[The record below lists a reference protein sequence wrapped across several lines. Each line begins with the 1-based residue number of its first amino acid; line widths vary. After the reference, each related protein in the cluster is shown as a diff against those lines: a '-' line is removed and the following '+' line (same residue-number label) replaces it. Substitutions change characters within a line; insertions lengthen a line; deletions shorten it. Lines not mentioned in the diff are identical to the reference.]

1 MKTQISRD
9 SFQPEKRYT
18 GIHQQQGRVITDADW
33 NELVAVCREQLIQA
47 LADVVGNGSPRTGA
61 IAITADRK
69 IQPGDLYV
77 DGIRSE
83 LPGSAPL
90 LASAQPD
97 LPGYPALP
105 ATGPYIVYAD
115 VWERAVTSLEDGT
128 LRDPGLHGADT
139 CTRTQT
145 MLQVKTCP
153 EAVNPETGIPRR
165 GNGTL
170 SLALHT
176 NLEAGDPC
184 DPCAGLI
191 AAGKGRVG
199 SYLFRLEVHAVEG
212 TAANPTRLI
221 LKWSSENGAEQYEA
235 LAVEKMPPGFVD
247 TNHVYEFHNLTTEK
261 HLGIFLGTGFT
272 PTHGAIKTTYEI
284 PVAPPKEL
292 VRRWDGFCEL
302 TRAGSV
308 WSLVTGV
315 DKGVALTTGGSPT
328 APGHVILGSGIQ
340 INLEA
345 LQLTLDLSG
354 KTFVAGDFWLAPVRE
369 AVDGPGSAVLTGA
382 EPRGIVHH
390 YLRLAR
396 VQADGTVVPFENDA
410 DKRRH
415 SFPPL
420 TDLHAHDV
428 GYTTTCSSGLFDAT
442 HDNVEKALNRLCQL
456 AAEHIAYTADCTKG
470 LYAGFVGTVKQAL
483 DKICEIQASHVG
495 FTKPCDTSVYKG
507 STIATVED
515 ALKLLCSVS
524 AGQIGFTK
532 PCDTSIYQGQ
542 TVATVE
548 DALKLLCNVTAG
560 QIAYTPGG
568 GCTFLNQPGIDT
580 VQEAL
585 DALCARPAGGGG
597 GCRITVGKEGGVFAT
612 LEEALKTLLDKGVRD
627 ICLCLLAG
635 DHEFPGQL
643 VAPKDDGVTICLSG
657 CGHGTRLH
665 VFNGPIRFRAFAA
678 VCLSDMEVITHEA
691 PTGALVFDRC
701 GDVSLRGMAVHGF
714 VTDGFLVGFNN
725 VRSAAMHDLMLE
737 ASNPASLAI
746 PSKLFDLNPTLFDL
760 YQVPDLTF
768 FNSKVFLVAQAVAAL
783 SAAERRSLAAGIS
796 QRVTELGTV
805 LSARQRQGYGELVVL
820 LRQATVSP
828 VQLAGVLGKIRV
840 EAIREHPAVALV
852 VDDAAA
858 DMTLGECDILGIVTL
873 YGTQPAGP
881 FPGDILKNLDALVKQ
896 GGVTF
901 DGVGTT
907 FRATGCRLTRIDVS
921 NAVRQRIQDIVASGG
936 GTIPS
941 LFSSAQL
948 SDLTLLREDSQVA
961 FLNTSLSSS
970 VFEVEGGRA
979 AVVMGSSAIY
989 VGNRGEGE
997 AVIMNITPQGRSQ
1010 QAANLGIFISG

>member
-9 SFQPEKRYT
+9 SFQPDKRYT

-33 NELVAVCREQLIQA
+33 NELVAICREQLLQA
-47 LADVVGNGSPRTGA
+47 ITDVVGNGSPRIGA
-61 IAITADRK
+61 VSVTADRK

-77 DGIRSE
+77 DGIRAE
-83 LPGSAPL
+83 LPGGAPL

-105 ATGPYIVYAD
+105 ATGPYLIYAD
-115 VWERAVTSLEDGT
+115 VWDRVVTSLEDGT

-153 EAVNPETGIPRR
+153 ESVNPETGIPKR
-165 GNGTL
+165 GNATL
-170 SLALHT
+170 SLSLHT

-191 AAGKGRVG
+191 SAGKGRVG

-235 LAVEKMPPGFVD
+235 LSVDKMPPGFVA
-247 TNHVYEFHNLTTEK
+247 TNQVYEFHNLTSEK
-261 HLGIFLGTGFT
+261 HPGIFLGTGFS
-272 PTHGAIKTTYEI
+272 PTRGVIKTSYEI
-284 PVAPPKEL
+284 PLAPPKEL

-302 TRAGSV
+302 TRAGAV
-308 WSLVTGV
+308 WSLVSGV
-315 DKGVALTTGGSPT
+315 DRGVALTTSGSPA
-328 APGHVILGSGIQ
+328 APGHVTLGSSIQ

-345 LQLTLDLSG
+345 LQLTLDLTG
-354 KTFVAGDFWLAPVRE
+354 KTFMAGDFWFAPLRE
-369 AVDGPGSAVLTGA
+369 AVHNPGDAVLTGA
-382 EPRGIVHH
+382 EPRGVVHH

-396 VQADGTVVPFENDA
+396 VQADGTVVLFENDA

-415 SFPPL
+415 AFPPL

-428 GYTTTCSSGLFDAT
+428 GYVTTCSSGLFNAT

-456 AAEHIAYTADCTKG
+456 AAEHIAYTATCTKG
-470 LYAGFVGTVKQAL
+470 LYAGFIGTVKQAL
-483 DKICEIQASHVG
+483 DKICEIQANHV
-495 FTKPCDTSVYKG
+495 
-507 STIATVED
+507 
-515 ALKLLCSVS
+515 
-524 AGQIGFTK
+524 GFTK
-532 PCDTSIYQGQ
+532 PCDTSIYQGSTIA
-542 TVATVE
+542 TVEDALRLLCNVTAGQIGFAKPCDTSIYQGSTIATVE

-568 GCTFLNQPGIDT
+568 ACTFLNQPGIDT

-585 DALCARPAGGGG
+585 DALCARPSGGG
-597 GCRITVGKEGGVFAT
+597 GCRITVGKEGGLFAT
-612 LEEALKTLLDKGVRD
+612 LEEALKTFLEKGVRD
-627 ICLCLLAG
+627 ICLCLLPG
-635 DHEFPGQL
+635 DHEFPGQSIE
-643 VAPKDDGVTICLSG
+643 AKTDGVTLCLSG

-665 VFNGPIRFRAFAA
+665 LLNGPIRFRAFTA

-701 GDVSLRGMAVHGF
+701 GDVSLKGLAVHGLI
-714 VTDGFLVGFNN
+714 TDGFLVGFND
-725 VRSAAMHDLMLE
+725 VRTVVMHGLELE
-737 ASNPASLAI
+737 ASSPASLEI

-760 YQVPDLTF
+760 YQMPDLTF
-768 FNSKVFLVAQAVAAL
+768 FNGKVLVVAQAVAAIPV
-783 SAAERRSLAAGIS
+783 AERRNLATGIS
-796 QRVTELGTV
+796 QRVAELGSA
-805 LSARQRQGYGELVVL
+805 LSVRERQSYGELVIL
-820 LRQATVSP
+820 LRPATVNP
-828 VQLAGVLGKIRV
+828 VQLAGVLGKIRL
-840 EAIREHPAVALV
+840 EAIREHPAIALV

-881 FPGDILKNLDALVKQ
+881 LPDDMVKILDNLVKQ
-896 GGVTF
+896 GSVTF
-901 DGVGTT
+901 GALGTT
-907 FRATGCRLTRIDVS
+907 FRATGCRITRIDVS
-921 NAVRQRIQDIVASGG
+921 TIVRQRIQDIVASGG
-936 GTIPS
+936 GTIPA
-941 LFSSAQL
+941 LFSSALL
-948 SDLTLLREDSQVA
+948 SDLTLLSQDNQLA

-970 VFEVEGGRA
+970 IFEVESGRA
-979 AVVMGSSAIY
+979 AVVMGRSTIY

-997 AVIMNITPQGRSQ
+997 AVIINVTPQGRSER
-1010 QAANLGIFISG
+1010 AANLGIFVAG

>member
-18 GIHQQQGRVITDADW
+18 GVHQQQGRVITDADW
-33 NELVAVCREQLIQA
+33 NELVDVCREQLIQA

-61 IAITADRK
+61 VAITADRK

-77 DGIRSE
+77 DGIRAE

-115 VWERAVTSLEDGT
+115 VWDRVVTSLEDGT

-153 EAVNPETGIPRR
+153 DTVNPETGIPKR
-165 GNGTL
+165 GNATL
-170 SLALHT
+170 SLSLHT

-235 LAVEKMPPGFVD
+235 LAVEKMPPGFVA
-247 TNHVYEFHNLTTEK
+247 TNYVYEFHNPATEK
-261 HLGIFLGTGFT
+261 QLGVFLGTGFT

-302 TRAGSV
+302 TKSGSV
-308 WSLVTGV
+308 WSLATGV
-315 DKGVALTTGGSPT
+315 DKGVTLTTGGLAT
-328 APGHVILGSGIQ
+328 APGHVTLGSSIQ

-354 KTFVAGDFWLAPVRE
+354 KTFMAGDFWLAPVRE
-369 AVDGPGSAVLTGA
+369 AVLNPGDAVLTST

-390 YLRLAR
+390 YLLLAR
-396 VQADGTVVPFENDA
+396 VQADGTLIPFNDA

-415 SFPPL
+415 AFPPL

-428 GYTTTCSSGLFDAT
+428 GYVTTCSSGLFDAT

-495 FTKPCDTSVYKG
+495 FTKPCDTSVYHG
-507 STIATVED
+507 STIATVDD
-515 ALKLLCSVS
+515 ALRLLCNVT
-524 AGQIGFTK
+524 AGQIGFAK

-548 DALKLLCNVTAG
+548 DALRLLCNVTAG

-568 GCTFLNQPGIDT
+568 ACTFLNQPGIDT

-585 DALCARPAGGGG
+585 DALCARPAGGG
-597 GCRITVGKEGGVFAT
+597 CRITVGKDGGVFAT
-612 LEEALKTLLDKGVRD
+612 LEEALKTHLEQGKRD
-627 ICLCLLAG
+627 ICLCLLPG

-643 VAPKDDGVTICLSG
+643 VSPKVDNVNLCLSG
-657 CGHGTRLH
+657 CGHATRLH
-665 VFNGPIRFRAFAA
+665 LLKEPAHFRGFAS
-678 VCLSDMEVITHEA
+678 VCLSDMEVFTHDV
-691 PTGALVFDRC
+691 PNGAFVFDHCR
-701 GDVSLRGMAVHGF
+701 DVSLKGMAVSGF
-714 VTDGFLVGFNN
+714 ITEGFLVGAHGAKS
-725 VRSAAMHDLMLE
+725 VAMHCLELE
-737 ASNPASLAI
+737 AASPDSLKMAVELLSAHPALAE
-746 PSKLFDLNPTLFDL
+746 L
-760 YQVPDLTF
+760 YQITDRTAFDQKSVEAAKALSDLSLQDRRTLSGEIGQRVKAATAVLGNRERQSYLDF
-768 FNSKVFLVAQAVAAL
+768 TILLRQTKVSVADFVAAL
-783 SAAERRSLAAGIS
+783 G
-796 QRVTELGTV
+796 
-805 LSARQRQGYGELVVL
+805 
-820 LRQATVSP
+820 
-828 VQLAGVLGKIRV
+828 
-840 EAIREHPAVALV
+840 AIRIEANRARPAVALSV
-852 VDDAAA
+852 VDAGA
-858 DMTLGECDILGIVTL
+858 DWTLGDCDILGIVTL
-873 YGTQPAGP
+873 YGTLPSGPLPA
-881 FPGDILKNLDALVKQ
+881 DVTKNFDALVKQ
-896 GGVTF
+896 GKATF
-901 DGVGTT
+901 AGIGTT
-907 FRATGCRLTRIDVS
+907 FRATGCRVTRIDVS
-921 NAVRQRIQDIVASGG
+921 TAVRQRIADIIAGSGG
-936 GTIPS
+936 TLTD
-941 LFSSAQL
+941 LFSTAML
-948 SDLTLLREDSQVA
+948 GDITLFSQDNQMA

-970 VFEVEGGRA
+970 VFEAGSVLV
-979 AVVMGSSAIY
+979 AVVMGSTTIY
-989 VGNRGEGE
+989 VGNRGAGE
-997 AVIMNITPQGRSQ
+997 AVIINITPQGRSQ
-1010 QAANLGIFISG
+1010 QAANLGITISG

>member
-9 SFQPEKRYT
+9 SFQPGKRYT

-33 NELVAVCREQLIQA
+33 NELVAICREQLLQA
-47 LADVVGNGSPRTGA
+47 LADVVGNGTPRTGA
-61 IAITADRK
+61 VSITADRK

-77 DGIRSE
+77 DGIRAE
-83 LPGSAPL
+83 LPGIAPF

-115 VWERAVTSLEDGT
+115 VWERAVTSLEDGN
-128 LRDPGLHGADT
+128 LRDSALHGADT

-145 MLQVKTCP
+145 LLQVKTCP

-221 LKWSSENGAEQYEA
+221 LKWSSENGAEQYEV
-235 LAVEKMPPGFVD
+235 LSVEKMPPGFVA
-247 TNHVYEFHNLTTEK
+247 TNYVYEFHNPATEK
-261 HLGIFLGTGFT
+261 QLGIFLGAGFT
-272 PTHGAIKTTYEI
+272 PNHGAIKTTYEI

-328 APGHVILGSGIQ
+328 APGHVTLGSSIQ

-345 LQLTLDLSG
+345 LQLTLDLAG

-369 AVDGPGSAVLTGA
+369 AVDGPGSTVLTGA

-396 VQADGTVVPFENDA
+396 ILADGTVVPFENDA

-428 GYTTTCSSGLFDAT
+428 GYTTTCSSGLFYAT

-483 DKICEIQASHVG
+483 DKICEIQANH
-495 FTKPCDTSVYKG
+495 
-507 STIATVED
+507 
-515 ALKLLCSVS
+515 
-524 AGQIGFTK
+524 IGFSK
-532 PCDTSIYQGQ
+532 PCDTSIYKGS
-542 TVATVE
+542 TIATVE

-560 QIAYTPGG
+560 QIGFAKPCDTSIYQGQAVATVEDALKLLCNVTAAQIAYTPGG
-568 GCTFLNQPGIDT
+568 DCTFLNQPGIDT

-597 GCRITVGKEGGVFAT
+597 GCRITVGKEGGLFVT
-612 LEEALKTLLDKGVRD
+612 LEEALKTLLDKGTRD
-627 ICLCLLAG
+627 ICLCLLPG

-657 CGHGTRLH
+657 CSHGTRLH
-665 VFNGPIRFRAFAA
+665 LLNGPIRFRGFAA
-678 VCLSDMEVITHEA
+678 VCLTDMVVITRDA
-691 PTGALVFDRC
+691 PTGALIFDRC
-701 GDVSLRGMAVHGF
+701 GDVSLKGVEVHGV
-714 VTDGFLVGFNN
+714 VTDGFLAGFNN
-725 VRSAAMHDLMLE
+725 IRAITMHGLMLE
-737 ASNPASLAI
+737 ASTPASLAV

-783 SAAERRSLAAGIS
+783 PVAERRTLSAAIGD
-796 QRVTELGTV
+796 RVRELGSA
-805 LSARQRQGYGELVVL
+805 LSARERQSYLELMPL
-820 LRQATVSP
+820 LLQSSISS
-828 VQLAGVLGKIRV
+828 VQLAGVLENIRV

-873 YGTQPAGP
+873 YGTHPAGP
-881 FPGDILKNLDALVKQ
+881 FPGDMLKNLDALVKQ
-896 GGVTF
+896 GKATF
-901 DGVGTT
+901 GGVGTT
-907 FRATGCRLTRIDVS
+907 FRASGCRMTRIDVS
-921 NAVRQRIQDIVASGG
+921 TAVRKRIQDIVASGG

-941 LFSSAQL
+941 LFSSAL
-948 SDLTLLREDSQVA
+948 VSDLTLLREDNQLA
-961 FLNTSLSSS
+961 FLNTNLSSS

-979 AVVMGSSAIY
+979 AVVMGSSSIY

-1010 QAANLGIFISG
+1010 QAANLGITISG

>member
-9 SFQPEKRYT
+9 SFQPDKRYT

-33 NELVAVCREQLIQA
+33 NELVAVCREQLLQA

-61 IAITADRK
+61 VSITADRK

-77 DGIRSE
+77 DGIRAE
-83 LPGSAPL
+83 LPGGAPL

-115 VWERAVTSLEDGT
+115 VWDRSVTSLEDGT

-153 EAVNPETGIPRR
+153 DTVNPETGIPMR
-165 GNGTL
+165 GNATL

-191 AAGKGRVG
+191 SAGKGRVG

-212 TAANPTRLI
+212 TAASPTRLI

-235 LAVEKMPPGFVD
+235 LSVEKMPPGFVD

-261 HLGIFLGTGFT
+261 HVGVFLGTGFT
-272 PTHGAIKTTYEI
+272 PTHGAIKTAYDI
-284 PVAPPKEL
+284 PVAPPKEF

-302 TRAGSV
+302 TRSGAT

-328 APGHVILGSGIQ
+328 APGHVTLGSSIQ

-354 KTFVAGDFWLAPVRE
+354 KTFVAGDFWLGMVRE
-369 AVDGPGSAVLTGA
+369 AVLNPGDAVLTGA

-396 VQADGTVVPFENDA
+396 VQADGTVVLFDNDA

-428 GYTTTCSSGLFDAT
+428 GYVTTCSSGLFDAT

-495 FTKPCDTSVYKG
+495 FTKPCDTSIYQG
-507 STIATVED
+507 STI
-515 ALKLLCSVS
+515 
-524 AGQIGFTK
+524 
-532 PCDTSIYQGQ
+532 
-542 TVATVE
+542 ATVE

-568 GCTFLNQPGIDT
+568 ACTFLNQPGIDT

-585 DALCARPAGGGG
+585 DALCARPAGGG
-597 GCRITVGKEGGVFAT
+597 CRITVGKDGGVFPT
-612 LEEALKTLLDKGVRD
+612 LEEALKALLEKGERD
-627 ICLCLLAG
+627 ICLCLLPG
-635 DHEFPGQL
+635 DHEFVGQL
-643 VAPKDDGVTICLSG
+643 IEPKDDGVHLCLSG
-657 CGHGTRLH
+657 CGHATRLH
-665 VFNGPIRFRAFAA
+665 LVKEPIRFRGFAA
-678 VCLSDMEVITHEA
+678 VCLSDMEVFTHDV
-691 PTGALVFDRC
+691 PTGALVFDHC
-701 GDVSLRGMAVHGF
+701 LDVSLKGMAISGF
-714 VTDGFLVGFNN
+714 IIDGFLVGAHGAKS
-725 VRSAAMHDLMLE
+725 VAMHDLELE
-737 ASNPASLAI
+737 ASGPDSLKMAVE
-746 PSKLFDLNPTLFDL
+746 LLNPHPALAEL
-760 YQVPDLTF
+760 YQLVDRTF
-768 FNSKVFLVAQAVAAL
+768 FDRKAVEAAKALSDLSQQDRRTLSATIGQRVKAAVAAL
-783 SAAERRSLAAGIS
+783 GNRERQSYLDLIA
-796 QRVTELGTV
+796 
-805 LSARQRQGYGELVVL
+805 L
-820 LRQATVSP
+820 LRQPTVSAAD
-828 VQLAGVLGKIRV
+828 LAAALG
-840 EAIREHPAVALV
+840 AIRIEAVRARPAVALSV
-852 VDDAAA
+852 FDAGA
-858 DMTLGECDILGIVTL
+858 DWTLGECDILGIVTL
-873 YGTQPAGP
+873 YGSQPSGP
-881 FPGDILKNLDALVKQ
+881 LPADMTKAFDAMVKQ
-896 GGVTF
+896 GNATF
-901 DGVGTT
+901 AGIGTT
-907 FRATGCRLTRIDVS
+907 FRATGSRVTRIDVS
-921 NAVRQRIQDIVASGG
+921 TAIRQRITEIIAGQG
-936 GTIPS
+936 GTLTN
-941 LFSSAQL
+941 LFSTAML
-948 SDLTLLREDSQVA
+948 SDMMLFGQDNQVA
-961 FLNTSLSSS
+961 LLNTSLSSS
-970 VFEVEGGRA
+970 VFEAGSVLV

-997 AVIMNITPQGRSQ
+997 AVIINITPQGRSQ